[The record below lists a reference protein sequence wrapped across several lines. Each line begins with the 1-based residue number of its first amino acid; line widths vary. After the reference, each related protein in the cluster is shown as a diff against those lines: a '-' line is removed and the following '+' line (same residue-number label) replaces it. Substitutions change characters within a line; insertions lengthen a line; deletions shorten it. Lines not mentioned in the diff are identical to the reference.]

1 MSIPARPTDEGPYGT
16 VAFDRYD
23 KDLIHVASD
32 LGATTIAEGVELRSD
47 DLSTTGT
54 LGVLLDAGE
63 AGLVDPPQ
71 AYRQL
76 IEETTFRTSPALEA
90 HFLRR
95 FLQEWSIRSVDSNDS
110 PSAILAGPPS
120 RITHSDTESRTAP
133 SGVG

>member
-1 MSIPARPTDEGPYGT
+1 

-23 KDLIHVASD
+23 KDLIHVASR